1 MKKKSKSN
9 INKSNTTTGN
19 YKLVIFL
26 IKVPLKKIGKTNKLT
41 DVSVVFSS
49 TFDRQT
55 RHNSCCRFRLSAVRL
70 TTGRFISEQHSWT
83 HPHC

>member
-26 IKVPLKKIGKTNKLT
+26 IKVPLKKKSTKLI
-41 DVSVVFSS
+41 
-49 TFDRQT
+49 
-55 RHNSCCRFRLSAVRL
+55 N
-70 TTGRFISEQHSWT
+70 
-83 HPHC
+83 